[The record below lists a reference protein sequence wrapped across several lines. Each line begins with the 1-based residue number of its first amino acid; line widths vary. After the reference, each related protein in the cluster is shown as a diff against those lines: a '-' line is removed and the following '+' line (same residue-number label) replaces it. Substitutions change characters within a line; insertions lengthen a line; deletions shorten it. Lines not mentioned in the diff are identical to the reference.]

1 MQSNGL
7 LFAAIAVVAIAVLAS
22 LLLTGDGRFVS
33 AMAVDNSH
41 VTKSGWRQAGR
52 CAAKLEG
59 TAGDADTA
67 AVGLMARCPNTASKG
82 SVWAGAGN
90 TLRATRPMAGMVRKS
105 LETRP
110 PAGVLHGS
118 GAAPKR
124 TGRLSLDQRRYGE
137 GRAQSST

>member
-1 MQSNGL
+1 LGCNHAGKMIWRNERERWGIDLNSGRDGGRDANDPVDRL
-7 LFAAIAVVAIAVLAS
+7 HDYFVVVGGTLAMMNNACK
-22 LLLTGDGRFVS
+22 T
-33 AMAVDNSH
+33 SH
-41 VTKSGWRQAGR
+41 HSWCRPA
-52 CAAKLEG
+52 
-59 TAGDADTA
+59 
-67 AVGLMARCPNTASKG
+67 KG

-110 PAGVLHGS
+110 PAGVRHGS

-124 TGRLSLDQRRYGE
+124 TGRLDQRRYGE